1 MMSPT
6 PGPYRV
12 NEAGLIDSWHFIM
25 EESSSDC
32 VNPNRHVARRTS
44 RRMLGN
50 RQPSEAEGNL
60 LQDSGNSKPSLSFW
74 FKFLGFRW
82 KTMSKYIYATIN
94 CTATLSSAVQLCLSW
109 LMARSQAFFF
119 FSILHQEDTYD
130 CMKTNMGKLCIQY
143 IHAGSKNQSGFSVGG
158 FFLWSQHLFDL
169 YDGSCFSE
177 HSCKLQILT
186 VVGTIKEQRLTQ

>member
-6 PGPYRV
+6 PGPYRA

-25 EESSSDC
+25 EESYSDC
-32 VNPNRHVARRTS
+32 VNPNRHAARRTS

-74 FKFLGFRW
+74 FKFPGFRW

-109 LMARSQAFFF
+109 LMARSQAFFSQ
-119 FSILHQEDTYD
+119 FSIKKILMIAWKQTWGNCVYNTFMQDLKPRILCRWVLPACEVSISLIW
-130 CMKTNMGKLCIQY
+130 MMGLVSVNT
-143 IHAGSKNQSGFSVGG
+143 HASYKS
-158 FFLWSQHLFDL
+158 
-169 YDGSCFSE
+169 
-177 HSCKLQILT
+177 
-186 VVGTIKEQRLTQ
+186 

>member
-1 MMSPT
+1 MSPT

-25 EESSSDC
+25 EESYSDC
-32 VNPNRHVARRTS
+32 VNPNRQAARRTS

-74 FKFLGFRW
+74 FKFPGFRW

-94 CTATLSSAVQLCLSW
+94 CTATLSSAIQLCLSW

-119 FSILHQEDTYD
+119 FFSQFSIKKILMIAWKQTWENCVYNTSMQDLKARLD
-130 CMKTNMGKLCIQY
+130 
-143 IHAGSKNQSGFSVGG
+143 SVSVG
-158 FFLWSQHLFDL
+158 S
-169 YDGSCFSE
+169 SCEVSISLICMMGLVSVNT
-177 HSCKLQILT
+177 HASYKS
-186 VVGTIKEQRLTQ
+186 

>member
-25 EESSSDC
+25 EESYNDC
-32 VNPNRHVARRTS
+32 VNPNRHAAWRTS

-60 LQDSGNSKPSLSFW
+60 LQDSGNSKPLLSFW
-74 FKFLGFRW
+74 FKFPGFRW

-109 LMARSQAFFF
+109 LMARLQPPPPQ
-119 FSILHQEDTYD
+119 FSIKKILMIAWKQTWENCVYNTTMQD
-130 CMKTNMGKLCIQY
+130 L
-143 IHAGSKNQSGFSVGG
+143 KNQAGFCVSG

-177 HSCKLQILT
+177 HSC
-186 VVGTIKEQRLTQ
+186 